1 MGNGGVS
8 FVGRVW
14 LCAPALACTIACSAH
29 ESESTAENQAETTA
43 TLEPAPLGPEAPE
56 LTPSTPPVPKPA
68 APPRQPDKGQPA
80 YFLSPNDI
88 IARLDD
94 AGWSVVWGPGQG
106 YVQSIFAGPDGNLYV
121 HDSKGVH
128 RIVGTSRHTLLSFDH
143 RGSSATSG
151 TSSDL
156 PPELLDRMG
165 LLVPSS
171 DVLERMRHLALGH
184 DGELWFAGDGWD
196 ADTGVAV
203 VRRDGTW
210 TWNAGDSMG
219 IEDHSISG
227 LVVDAGGTV
236 WLLSRHGILFKR
248 GDRWW
253 RRIQSW
259 ELSEREGSPP
269 ELGLGSSGEVFVLAY
284 DGLLRLDSKG
294 EIRERAAVDLEWPHA
309 LALGPGDQA
318 VISDKDCALRR
329 YDFSQPGPA
338 LEQNPDGP
346 PAAGREPVW
355 SRPASTGVCSD
366 TGALAIDGLR
376 RIWIA
381 GRQGLAVIDEAGEV
395 AYPRGSVPA
404 LSGRVSEIVVFGD
417 GPTLPTPGPLLR
429 GGLRARI
436 IVDGKPFAHQT
447 MYVRSHANQI
457 EVETDAHGVMSLDEL
472 VVDDWQVSFKS
483 SENYMSA
490 DFSIRGVEIEAGE
503 ILDLG
508 ELYWTH
514 DRDHKL
520 AHFSERKA
528 AK

>member
-1 MGNGGVS
+1 MGNSGAS

-14 LCAPALACTIACSAH
+14 LGAPALACALACSTH
-29 ESESTAENQAETTA
+29 EGESTAETTA
-43 TLEPAPLGPEAPE
+43 TLEPAAIETEPKAPE
-56 LTPSTPPVPKPA
+56 PTPSTPVLKPA
-68 APPRQPDKGQPA
+68 APPRQPDGTTAQPA

-156 PPELLDRMG
+156 PPEVLDDMG

-171 DVLERMRHLALGH
+171 DVLERMRLVALGD
-184 DGELWFAGDGWD
+184 DGELWFAGGGWN
-196 ADTGVAV
+196 ADTGVAS

-210 TWNAGDSMG
+210 TWNAGHSLG
-219 IEDHSISG
+219 TEDHGLSG
-227 LVVDAGGTV
+227 LVVDKGGTV
-236 WLLSRHGILFKR
+236 WLLSGHGILFKR

-259 ELSEREGSPP
+259 QLSDRDVSPDELE
-269 ELGLGSSGEVFVLAY
+269 LGSSGEAFVLAY

-294 EIRERAAVDLEWPHA
+294 EILERAAVDLEWPHE

-318 VISDKDCALRR
+318 VISDRECALRR
-329 YDFSQPGPA
+329 YDFSQPGPTF
-338 LEQNPDGP
+338 EPNPDGP

-366 TGALAIDGLR
+366 TRALAIDGLR
-376 RIWIA
+376 RIWVA
-381 GRQGLAVIDEAGEV
+381 GRHGVAVIDEAGEV
-395 AYPRGSVPA
+395 AFPRGSVPA
-404 LSGRVSEIVVFGD
+404 LSGDVTEIVVFGD
-417 GPTLPTPGPLLR
+417 GPMLPTPGPLLR

-436 IVDGKPFAHQT
+436 LVDGKPLAHQT
-447 MYVRSHANQI
+447 MYVNSRENQI
-457 EVETDAHGVMSLDEL
+457 EVETDAHGVMSFDGL
-472 VVDDWQVSFKS
+472 VIDDWRVNFLS
-483 SENYMSA
+483 SA
-490 DFSIRGVEIEAGE
+490 DFFSGDYSIRGVELEAGG

-508 ELYWTH
+508 ELHWART
-514 DRDHKL
+514 RDPNH
-520 AHFSERKA
+520 ARFSERKA